1 MTPFETRGNVALLG
15 TFGYELDITK
25 LSAEEK
31 ELVKNRPQIIIN
43 TMS

>member
-1 MTPFETRGNVALLG
+1 MKQEENVALLG

-31 ELVKNRPQIIIN
+31 ELVKKTDRRL
-43 TMS
+43 S